1 MKKKKHLADLMEE
14 DLLETIQQR
23 INELNDNEAREHFLE
38 RLDRLK
44 RKRDDQKNA
53 LLEQQRLRREERE
66 RTKVQARA
74 AEEQELRE
82 REAQENFLERSKWL
96 VGKWNT
102 PDGVLSFID
111 TDLDSGFYGQN
122 GKKPLSVLY

>member
-74 AEEQELRE
+74 AAEQERHALFQDHGDVSWPLRQGPG
-82 REAQENFLERSKWL
+82 R
-96 VGKWNT
+96 
-102 PDGVLSFID
+102 
-111 TDLDSGFYGQN
+111 
-122 GKKPLSVLY
+122 

>member
-44 RKRDDQKNA
+44 RKWDDQKNA
-53 LLEQQRLRREERE
+53 LCSP
-66 RTKVQARA
+66 RA
-74 AEEQELRE
+74 VPRVVYSSFSRPIGSE
-82 REAQENFLERSKWL
+82 K
-96 VGKWNT
+96 T
-102 PDGVLSFID
+102 P
-111 TDLDSGFYGQN
+111 N
-122 GKKPLSVLY
+122 PLSRVT